1 MKKHNM
7 YTVLCI
13 MLSLVI
19 LSGCWIPEEFETAIT
34 VKKDGSYTFT
44 YEGKLANV
52 LALAADVEGKLG
64 KDEEAE
70 LKKDVEKLKQ
80 EPGFKKVKYLG
91 KGRYQVSVEIQG
103 KAGENYYFL
112 SKDMK
117 LFSVEAGEKGT
128 LKISAYS
135 PSEKDL
141 QQLNAVGAKM
151 DGVLTVT
158 PDKNVKVLEQ
168 NADKIDKKTGTLE
181 WNITSFKAEPMIIL
195 KTGT

>member
-1 MKKHNM
+1 MKKRNM
-7 YTVLCI
+7 ISIFCFL
-13 MLSLVI
+13 LSLII
-19 LSGCWIPEEFETAIT
+19 LSGCWIPEEFETVIT

-44 YEGKLANV
+44 YEGKLANFF
-52 LALAADVEGKLG
+52 ALAADVEGKLG

-80 EPGFKKVKYLG
+80 EPGFKKVRYLG
-91 KGRYQVSVEIQG
+91 KGRYQISVEIQG

-117 LFSVEAGEKGT
+117 LFSVEAGEGT
-128 LKISAYS
+128 LKISAYH

-151 DGVLTVT
+151 DGVLMVT
-158 PDKNVKVLEQ
+158 PDKNVKVLEH
-168 NADKIDKKTGTLE
+168 NADKIDKKTGSYQWT
-181 WNITSFKAEPMIIL
+181 IKSFSSEPLIIF
-195 KTGT
+195 KT